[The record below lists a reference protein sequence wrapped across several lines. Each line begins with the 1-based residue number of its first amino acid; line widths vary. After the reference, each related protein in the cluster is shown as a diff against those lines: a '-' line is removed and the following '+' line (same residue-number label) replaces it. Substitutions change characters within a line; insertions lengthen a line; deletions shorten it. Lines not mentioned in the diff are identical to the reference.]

1 MNKTMKCI
9 KELQRKK
16 AKGQKSV
23 NVMGKRLDIDEAIGH
38 LIDEEMAWKDYQ
50 SNKQY
55 IEDWDSAEEE
65 YDREYY
71 MKEEEED

>member
-1 MNKTMKCI
+1 MNTTMKCI

-38 LIDEEMAWKDYQ
+38 LIDEE
-50 SNKQY
+50 N
-55 IEDWDSAEEE
+55 
-65 YDREYY
+65 DRQH
-71 MKEEEED
+71 MKEKGED

>member
-1 MNKTMKCI
+1 MNTTMKCI

-38 LIDEEMAWKDYQ
+38 LIDEEVAWKDYGDRRI
-50 SNKQY
+50 SCSVTEKSGKVSG
-55 IEDWDSAEEE
+55 SAQGSK
-65 YDREYY
+65 R
-71 MKEEEED
+71 

>member
-1 MNKTMKCI
+1 MNTTMKCI

-38 LIDEEMAWKDYQ
+38 LIDEEVAWKDYQ
-50 SNKQY
+50 NNRQY
-55 IEDWDSAEEE
+55 IEGWDSAEEE
-65 YDREYY
+65 CDREYY
-71 MKEEEED
+71 MEEEEEE